1 MKSAGFWALAVAG
14 GALAGCSAQAAD
26 PRFPDWPCQQ
36 IKVPTLSVA
45 AIWAGPPI
53 DDVGT
58 AWQTDPAIADLVA
71 TLAARRTPL
80 DQAEKLIGDFLKGS
94 GAEQQQRA
102 KLLFAG
108 LFDTLGRERAAVMDG
123 IERFS
128 RKQRASAAQI
138 RSQAAA
144 LRTAQGAANPD
155 EAEIEDL
162 TNRLTWETRIYEEQ
176 RKTISY
182 VCEVPQTIEQRLFAL
197 SRAIQHSLD

>member
-1 MKSAGFWALAVAG
+1 MNAAGVLAL
-14 GALAGCSAQAAD
+14 AAD

-53 DDVGT
+53 EDVGT
-58 AWQTDPAIADLVA
+58 AWQNDPAIADLVA

-128 RKQRASAAQI
+128 RKQRVNAAQI
-138 RSQAAA
+138 RSEAAT
-144 LRTAQGAANPD
+144 LRTEQSAANPD
-155 EAEIEDL
+155 AAKIEEL
-162 TNRLTWETRIYEEQ
+162 TNELTWETRIYEER

-182 VCEVPQTIEQRLFAL
+182 VCEVPQAIEQRLFAL
-197 SRAIQHSLD
+197 SRAIQQSLD